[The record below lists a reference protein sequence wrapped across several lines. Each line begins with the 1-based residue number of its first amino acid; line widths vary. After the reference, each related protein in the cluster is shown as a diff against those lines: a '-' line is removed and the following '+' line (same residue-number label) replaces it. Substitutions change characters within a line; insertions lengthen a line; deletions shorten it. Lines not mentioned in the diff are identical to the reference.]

1 MSDSE
6 DDADDVLGG
15 LSRPVLNAGAAA
27 PESDDESGDE
37 RADTTA
43 GAIPEEEAATGDA
56 EADDGGHPFGHLC
69 SQCAFTAN
77 QKGPIQLHLSS
88 PLVGHPTPPEPDTLF
103 HKQSYVASRSGP
115 LPSLT
120 RGARRLH
127 TRSRRDAWHGTSV
140 YV

>member
-56 EADDGGHPFGHLC
+56 EADDDADDAAAEAAEAAAATAVTKAVARLALDEALSLC
-69 SQCAFTAN
+69 RTVAGENKNDVLADIIKDVEDLAESIKKQAA
-77 QKGPIQLHLSS
+77 QGP
-88 PLVGHPTPPEPDTLF
+88 
-103 HKQSYVASRSGP
+103 A
-115 LPSLT
+115 
-120 RGARRLH
+120 
-127 TRSRRDAWHGTSV
+127 
-140 YV
+140 